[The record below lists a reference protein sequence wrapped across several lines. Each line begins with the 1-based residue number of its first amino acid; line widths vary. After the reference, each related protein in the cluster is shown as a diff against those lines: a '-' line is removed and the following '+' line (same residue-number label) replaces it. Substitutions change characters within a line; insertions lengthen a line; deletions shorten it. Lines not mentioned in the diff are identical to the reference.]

1 MEDFKQK
8 FEKVDIGTLEKMAD
22 DARSQSRIQQKEF
35 VEILFYLRI
44 SKRWKENKRYAKS
57 SFWIYIEDLFN
68 MRRNT
73 YMENERAFV
82 KFANET
88 VEYGVGLVAKID
100 RACKSTDVKKV
111 FQEIDK
117 AKDGKMSLSR
127 DKIEKIIDKHRDP
140 EKAKPDRKDYK
151 TLYIREV
158 EAHQRTKD
166 ALKDALKQIEEMAD
180 QIRKLKET
188 AKVIGAMRKVL
199 ERPSVPGKGEGPGVS
214 AAV

>member
-117 AKDGKMSLSR
+117 
-127 DKIEKIIDKHRDP
+127 
-140 EKAKPDRKDYK
+140 DRK
-151 TLYIREV
+151 
-158 EAHQRTKD
+158 
-166 ALKDALKQIEEMAD
+166 
-180 QIRKLKET
+180 
-188 AKVIGAMRKVL
+188 
-199 ERPSVPGKGEGPGVS
+199 SVV
-214 AAV
+214 